1 MSNSRKSLDYSFSD
15 DESRRDEAA
24 LDWVIRRDAGFS
36 AKEQDEFFT
45 WLAKDARHGEW
56 FKRHQKTFH
65 QFDSLVQWCPEHSDE
80 PNPDLLAAP
89 WLKQSWFLKLG
100 SLAAAAALLLG
111 LFIWQPWAENSQSFD
126 DLLPEAGA
134 MALDYQIHR
143 LPDGSIVE
151 LNKGT
156 QIAIRYTGKQRRVD
170 LLSGEAYFEVAK
182 NPHRPFIV
190 SARGIAV
197 TAVGTA
203 FNVKLADES
212 LEVMVTHGRVL
223 MDSSALVDMSELS
236 EASEPLVFAPELTA
250 GQRSHVS
257 FVSRAILPEVAEI
270 TEEEVDEELAWKHQV
285 LEFVDRPLGEIVQE
299 FNHYNTRQITI
310 LDQELLDTAI
320 TASFRSYNL
329 DGFVRL
335 LELTCPVKA
344 SFESDDL
351 ISLTRVH

>member
-1 MSNSRKSLDYSFSD
+1 MSDYRNFLDPQRPD
-15 DESRRDEAA
+15 DESQIDEAA
-24 LDWVIRRDAGFS
+24 LDWVIRCDAGLS
-36 AKEQDEFFT
+36 AAEQDQFFD
-45 WLAKDARHGEW
+45 WLAADARHGEW
-56 FKRHQKTFH
+56 LKRHQQTYH
-65 QFDSLVQWCPEHSDE
+65 QFDSLVQWCPEHGQE

-89 WLKQSWFLKLG
+89 WVKKRNWVLG
-100 SLAAAAALLLG
+100 LTSLVAAAAVLLG
-111 LFIWQPWAENSQSFD
+111 LFVWGTWSDRQDFD
-126 DLLPEAGA
+126 GFLPEAGA
-134 MALDYQIHR
+134 MAMDYQIHR

-156 QIAIRYTGKQRRVD
+156 QIAIRYTGQQRRVD

-212 LEVMVTHGRVL
+212 LEVMVTHGRVK
-223 MDSSALVDMSELS
+223 MDSTALVDTGELS
-236 EASEPLVFAPELTA
+236 LAAEPLVFAPELGA

-257 FVSRAILPEVAEI
+257 FAAKALLPQVAAI
-270 TEEEVDEELAWKHQV
+270 TEAEVDHELAWKHQV
-285 LEFVDRPLGEIVQE
+285 LEFVDRPLGEIVKQ
-299 FNHYNTRQITI
+299 FNHYNTRQIII
-310 LDQELLDTAI
+310 LDQELLDTQI

-335 LELTCPVKA
+335 LELTCPVTA
-344 SFESDDL
+344 SFVDDDTITL
-351 ISLTRVH
+351 ARVP

>member
-1 MSNSRKSLDYSFSD
+1 MSNLGKYSDPSFPD
-15 DESRRDEAA
+15 DESRIDEAA
-24 LDWVIRRDAGFS
+24 LDWVIRHDAGLS
-36 AKEQDEFFT
+36 AAEQDEFFD
-45 WLAKDARHGEW
+45 WLAADARHGEW
-56 FKRHQKTFH
+56 LKRHQQAFH
-65 QFDSLVQWCPEHSDE
+65 QFDSLVQWCPENSHE

-89 WLKQSWFLKLG
+89 VVKRNWFIGLA
-100 SLAAAAALLLG
+100 SLAAAAAVLLG
-111 LFIWQPWAENSQSFD
+111 LSVWGPWADRQHFD
-126 DLLPEAGA
+126 GFLPEAGA

-156 QIAIRYTGKQRRVD
+156 QIAIRYTGQQRRVD

-203 FNVKLADES
+203 FNVKLAEES
-212 LEVMVTHGRVL
+212 LEVMVTHGRVK
-223 MDSSALVDMSELS
+223 MDSSALVKTSELS
-236 EASEPLVFAPELTA
+236 HAPEPLVFAPELGA

-257 FVSRAILPEVAEI
+257 FASRAMLPEVAEI
-270 TEEEVDEELAWKHQV
+270 TEAEVDQELAWKHQV
-285 LEFVDRPLGEIVQE
+285 LEFVGRPLGEIVQE
-299 FNHYNTRQITI
+299 FNHYNTRKIMI
-310 LDQELLDTAI
+310 VDQGLRDTEI
-320 TASFRSYNL
+320 TATFRSYNL

-344 SFESDDL
+344 TFVDEET